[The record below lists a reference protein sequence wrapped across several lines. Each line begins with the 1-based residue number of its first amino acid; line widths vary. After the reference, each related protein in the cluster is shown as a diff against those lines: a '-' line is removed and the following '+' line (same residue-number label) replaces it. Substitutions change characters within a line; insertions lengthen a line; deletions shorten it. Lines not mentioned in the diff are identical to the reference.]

1 MQINE
6 FLNSVCEQIKY
17 KPIRK
22 EIEKEIKSHIEEL
35 KENYIENGM
44 QGKEAEEKAIL
55 QMGNAEEIGK
65 KLNKI
70 HKPKFNLLLFILVLM
85 LLGFGILVNSLNYTN
100 EYFITIL
107 LSILAFCII
116 YFLDYRKLIKYSN
129 FIYAIPTMI
138 LLFTRINKFRDNF

>member
-22 EIEKEIKSHIEEL
+22 EIAQEIKNHIEES
-35 KENYIENGM
+35 KENYIEKGM
-44 QGKEAEEKAIL
+44 QAKEAEEKAIL

-70 HKPKFNLLLFILVLM
+70 HKPKFNLSLFILVLM

-100 EYFITIL
+100 EYFITII

-116 YFLDYRKLIKYSN
+116 YFLDYRKLIKYSH
-129 FIYAIPTMI
+129 FIYAIPTII

>member
-1 MQINE
+1 MFHLQINE

-22 EIEKEIKSHIEEL
+22 EIAQEIKNHIEES
-35 KENYIENGM
+35 KENYIEKGM
-44 QGKEAEEKAIL
+44 QAKEAEEKAIL

-70 HKPKFNLLLFILVLM
+70 HKPKFNLSLFILVLM

-100 EYFITIL
+100 EYFIRII

-116 YFLDYRKLIKYSN
+116 YFLVYRKLI
-129 FIYAIPTMI
+129 
-138 LLFTRINKFRDNF
+138 